1 MSRGI
6 LACAVCFLALCI
18 EPLAAVAQLKHHHP
32 APAPELDVG
41 LLSFVMIAAA
51 AGLTYW
57 RRRNSQPR

>member
-6 LACAVCFLALCI
+6 LACAVCFLALYI
-18 EPLAAVAQLKHHHP
+18 EPLAAVAGPKHHP

-57 RRRNSQPR
+57 RKRNS